1 MKKLK
6 HPQLA
11 MQRKRSLNSNS
22 SSLKQEKLFNLERFF
37 NLSPDILCIAG
48 FDGYLKKVNPAFS
61 NLLGYSEK
69 ELLQRPINDFIYEDD
84 KSITSVLRE
93 KIKNNIPLLNF
104 ENRYVTK
111 RGDIV
116 WLSWTSISEKNDD
129 LIYAVA
135 KNITHIKK
143 LEEERNLLL
152 IDLAKLNADLKK
164 FTYTT
169 SHDLRSPVGNIISL
183 FDLLDFSKIKDK
195 ETLEYLQL
203 LRGVTFEMKATLDKY
218 VDAITEDKK
227 INIQVEKLNFQEILD
242 NVCESIQ
249 ELINKSETII
259 QVDFSKAETVEFS
272 SFYLH
277 SIFLNLISN
286 SIKYAHSNRK
296 PVVSIRTRKINNRI
310 QLIFSDNGIGFDMK
324 KAEGKIFGLNQSL
337 HSKKESKGIGLYLVQ
352 SHLESLGGKIN
363 VKSKVN
369 KGTTFTLSFRD

>member
-1 MKKLK
+1 
-6 HPQLA
+6 

>member
-1 MKKLK
+1 MK